1 MKIWQAVFVI
11 VIALSFPAWA
21 MAIKL
26 TAAEKAMLSQQCGVA
41 QKDVDITDQLS
52 EEAQRRLKAG
62 LAVGCKHDNVVLF
75 INARKYISLYNPEP
89 TKPVEFFDD
98 WDSIYLTV
106 DEMKLVIAINKKL
119 LRK

>member
-1 MKIWQAVFVI
+1 VKIWQAVFVI

-21 MAIKL
+21 MAVKL

-119 LRK
+119 LRR